1 MARILFAAL
10 KRELKAFLVAERKAA
25 GVVAGERRIGQPGQG
40 LTLLEI

>member
-25 GVVAGERRIGQPGQG
+25 GVVGVVAGERRIVSSGGG
-40 LTLLEI
+40 